1 MIGTLAFFQE
11 GLALGKVGN
20 ALAGVPSLLPPLIP
34 QKKNTPHCSSMVRGP
49 FELRCVALHVLSP
62 L

>member
-20 ALAGVPSLLPPLIP
+20 AFQLGFLPSFPPLIP
-34 QKKNTPHCSSMVRGP
+34 QKKKYASLLKHGERSI
-49 FELRCVALHVLSP
+49 
-62 L
+62 